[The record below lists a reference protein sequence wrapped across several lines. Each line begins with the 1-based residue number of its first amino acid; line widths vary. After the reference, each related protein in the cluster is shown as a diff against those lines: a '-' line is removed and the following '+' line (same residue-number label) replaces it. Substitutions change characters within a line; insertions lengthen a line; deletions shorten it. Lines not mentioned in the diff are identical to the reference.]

1 MDYKEFVDALA
12 RDTVAPAAMGKRD
25 QQSKEAMGT
34 DAFEMIDK
42 QLGHGFDL
50 KHAMANEGQTMNARK
65 LKPGDLQRQA
75 ADAIASR
82 FTDIRKAFKYVD
94 LDNSGTVDEDE
105 IRRALKMWNMP
116 IAAEDVKRLVER
128 CDKDNNGQINYDEF
142 VDALARDT
150 VAPAAMNKRGM
161 QSKEAMGTDAFEM
174 IDKQLG
180 HGFDLK
186 HAMAN
191 EGAPAMTARKLKP
204 GELQRQAADAIAS
217 RFTDIHKAF
226 QYVDLDGSG
235 TVDEHE
241 IRRAL
246 KMWNM
251 PLAAEDVRRLVEQCD
266 KDMNG
271 QINYDEFVDALAR
284 DTVAPAAM
292 NKRGMQSKDAMG
304 TSAFE
309 MIDAQLGH
317 GAKTKHAYDMRD
329 M

>member
-1 MDYKEFVDALA
+1 LMLAKQAQQAL
-12 RDTVAPAAMGKRD
+12 
-25 QQSKEAMGT
+25 
-34 DAFEMIDK
+34 
-42 QLGHGFDL
+42 
-50 KHAMANEGQTMNARK
+50 N
-65 LKPGDLQRQA
+65 
-75 ADAIASR
+75 SR
-82 FTDIRKAFKYVD
+82 FSDMWKAFKYVD
-94 LDNSGTVDEDE
+94 LDNSGTLDEHE
-105 IRRALKMWNMP
+105 IKRALKMWNVSVDDSKLEELM
-116 IAAEDVKRLVER
+116 AA
-128 CDKDNNGQINYDEF
+128 CDHDGDGQVDYKEF